1 MLLHKKITR
10 FLFLLLSSIT
20 TSTLLADDYI
30 IELLIFENLN
40 RAGIEEQWIDKFQD
54 AMNKSSAT
62 LDANLQSA
70 SSYQLSNARA
80 ALKRSGTHRPLLHT
94 AWRQTVNK
102 QRRSVQLPE
111 STLSKSSATITGN
124 VTVTKGRYLHLDLD
138 LLLLAEPDTTYIG
151 TDYRLGSQSNVIKLQ
166 QKRRMRSKEL
176 HYIDHPRF
184 GVLAIITPLE
194 LKDSSD

>member
-10 FLFLLLSSIT
+10 FLFLLLCST
-20 TSTLLADDYI
+20 TSSTLLADDYI

-40 RAGIEEQWIDKFQD
+40 RAGIEEQWLDKFQD
-54 AMNKSSAT
+54 IMNKPLAT
-62 LDANLQSA
+62 LNANWQSA
-70 SSYQLSNARA
+70 SSYQLTNARA
-80 ALKRSGTHRPLLHT
+80 ALKRSGSHRPLLHT

-102 QRRSVQLPE
+102 ERRPVQLPE
-111 STLSKSSATITGN
+111 NTLSKSSATVAGT

-138 LLLLAEPDTTYIG
+138 LLLQAEPDTTYIG
-151 TDYRLGSQSNVIKLQ
+151 NDYRLVSESNVIKLQ
-166 QKRRMRSKEL
+166 QKRRMRSKVL

-194 LKDSSD
+194 S